1 MRKPTQSMADMLMQ
15 SVATPPATPPL
26 PAPTAAPVAAAAT
39 VPAPSAAPPQA
50 GEQLVAF
57 GQRITVT
64 HKEQLTRLAFWS
76 RRNERVLLERALT
89 EFFARQDPELL
100 RPIPEQ

>member
-1 MRKPTQSMADMLMQ
+1 MADMLMQ
-15 SVATPPATPPL
+15 SVAAPPA
-26 PAPTAAPVAAAAT
+26 APAPVAPAALASPAT
-39 VPAPSAAPPQA
+39 APPTTPAP

-57 GQRITVT
+57 GQRITAT

-76 RRNERVLLERALT
+76 RRNERVLLERALA

>member
-1 MRKPTQSMADMLMQ
+1 MKKPTQSMADMLMQ
-15 SVATPPATPPL
+15 SVVAPPAAST
-26 PAPTAAPVAAAAT
+26 VAAAAST
-39 VPAPSAAPPQA
+39 AASAPPPR
-50 GEQLVAF
+50 EQLVAF
-57 GQRITVT
+57 GQRITAT
-64 HKEQLTRLAFWS
+64 HKEQLSRLAFWS

>member
-15 SVATPPATPPL
+15 SVATTT
-26 PAPTAAPVAAAAT
+26 PTATSTAPAVPLSSPASAPVA
-39 VPAPSAAPPQA
+39 
-50 GEQLVAF
+50 GERMVAF
-57 GQRITVT
+57 GQRITAT

-76 RRNERVLLERALT
+76 RRNERLLLDRALS

-100 RPIPEQ
+100 RPIPQE

>member
-15 SVATPPATPPL
+15 SVATAPPAATPSTPATP
-26 PAPTAAPVAAAAT
+26 ASAPVA
-39 VPAPSAAPPQA
+39 
-50 GEQLVAF
+50 GERMVAF
-57 GQRITVT
+57 GQRITAT

-76 RRNERVLLERALT
+76 RRNERLLLDRALS

-100 RPIPEQ
+100 RPIPQE

>member
-15 SVATPPATPPL
+15 SVAAPATSPVPAD
-26 PAPTAAPVAAAAT
+26 APTPEV
-39 VPAPSAAPPQA
+39 
-50 GEQLVAF
+50 GEKLVAF

-64 HKEQLTRLAFWS
+64 HKEQLSRLAFWS
-76 RRNERVLLERALT
+76 RRNERLLLDRALS

-100 RPIPEQ
+100 RPIPKE

>member
-15 SVATPPATPPL
+15 SVAALSITATPT
-26 PAPTAAPVAAAAT
+26 ATPTPE
-39 VPAPSAAPPQA
+39 A
-50 GEQLVAF
+50 GEKLIAF

-64 HKEQLTRLAFWS
+64 HKEQLSRMAFWS
-76 RRNERVLLERALT
+76 RRNERLLLDRALS

-100 RPIPEQ
+100 RPIPEE

>member
-15 SVATPPATPPL
+15 SVATPSIAVTPAATPTPE
-26 PAPTAAPVAAAAT
+26 
-39 VPAPSAAPPQA
+39 A
-50 GEQLVAF
+50 GEKLVAF

-64 HKEQLTRLAFWS
+64 HKEQLSRMAFWS
-76 RRNERVLLERALT
+76 RRNERHLLDRALS

-100 RPIPEQ
+100 RPIPEE

>member
-1 MRKPTQSMADMLMQ
+1 MRKPTTPSMADMLMQ
-15 SVATPPATPPL
+15 SVAAPPAAPAA
-26 PAPTAAPVAAAAT
+26 PAPASAAAT
-39 VPAPSAAPPQA
+39 LPTAPPA

-76 RRNERVLLERALT
+76 RRNERVLLERALA